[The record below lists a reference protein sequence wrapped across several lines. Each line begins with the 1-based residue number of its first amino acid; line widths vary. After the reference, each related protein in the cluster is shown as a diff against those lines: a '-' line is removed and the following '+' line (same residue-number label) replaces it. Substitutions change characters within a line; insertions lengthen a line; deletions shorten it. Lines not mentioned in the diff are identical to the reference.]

1 MIMEKK
7 QVPDPET
14 IMKNYVTAYE
24 QGLSSLDHEDQEDII
39 WFTCEVMPAVE
50 KIGSHIMQP
59 GKPSLIFIA

>member
-1 MIMEKK
+1 MEKK

-50 KIGSHIMQP
+50 KMEAI
-59 GKPSLIFIA
+59 